1 MIMQTQEF
9 TTVYLCDLKIDD
21 LYSLNKSTIDCAN
34 PVRQSIGEMPR
45 LTLARLETDNAAM
58 GEQMNKASKSVL
70 TAQLVEMDIDSD
82 DRFAE
87 VKRNVVTAV
96 KGRDAAK
103 KAAGESF
110 QIFLGP
116 YWDNNTKAMNTQI
129 GVLNDL
135 FTKYNA
141 SASLKVQAATLSISD
156 MMTGLETANTAMGAL
171 YQTRNEQGAAVEGP
185 SASSLKAAAAKSYD
199 QFCTAVEQAVNFTP
213 SEILIALFNEM
224 DKLRKTYAS
233 LAKRKDKEKDA
244 NPEPEIN

>member
-1 MIMQTQEF
+1 MQTREF
-9 TTVYLCDLKIDD
+9 SVVHLNHLTIAD
-21 LYSLNKSTIDCAN
+21 LYSLNKSTIGCAN
-34 PVRQSIGEMPR
+34 PVKESIGEMPR
-45 LTLARLETDNAAM
+45 LTLAQLETANIAM

-87 VKRNVVTAV
+87 IKRNVVTAV

-110 QIFLGP
+110 QIFLNP
-116 YWDNNTKAMNTQI
+116 YWDNNTKPMNTQI
-129 GVLNDL
+129 GVLNEL
-135 FTKYNA
+135 FGKYNA
-141 SASLKVQAATLSISD
+141 SANLKAQAVTIGVSE
-156 MMTGLETANTAMGAL
+156 MMTGLETANTAMGAI
-171 YQTRNEQGAAVEGP
+171 YQTRNEQGAAVEAP
-185 SASSLKAAAAKSYD
+185 SASSLRAAAAKSYD

-213 SEILIALFNEM
+213 TEILTTLFNEM

-244 NPEPEIN
+244 NPAVAE

>member
-1 MIMQTQEF
+1 MQTKEF
-9 TTVYLCDLKIDD
+9 TTVYVSNLTIDD
-21 LYSLNKSTIDCAN
+21 LYSLNKSTIGCAN
-34 PVRQSIGEMPR
+34 PVKESIGEMPR
-45 LTLARLETDNAAM
+45 LTLGQLETATIAM

-87 VKRNVVTAV
+87 IKRNVVTAV

-110 QIFLGP
+110 QIFLNP
-116 YWDNNTKAMNTQI
+116 YWDNNTKPMNTQI
-129 GVLNDL
+129 GVLKEL
-135 FTKYNA
+135 FDKYNA
-141 SASLKVQAATLSISD
+141 SANLKTQAATLGISE
-156 MMTGLETANTAMGAL
+156 MMTDLETANSAMGAL

-185 SASSLKAAAAKSYD
+185 SASSLRAAAAKSYQ
-199 QFCTAVEQAVNFTP
+199 QFCTAVEQAVNFTS
-213 SEILIALFNEM
+213 SEILTNLFNEM

-244 NPEPEIN
+244 NPDVAE

>member
-1 MIMQTQEF
+1 MQTKKF
-9 TTVYLCDLKIDD
+9 TTVYVSNLTIDD
-21 LYSLNKSTIDCAN
+21 LYSLNKSTIGCAN
-34 PVRQSIGEMPR
+34 PVKESIGEMPR
-45 LTLARLETDNAAM
+45 LTLAQLETANIAM

-70 TAQLVEMDIDSD
+70 TAQLVELDIDSD

-103 KAAGESF
+103 KTAGESF
-110 QIFLGP
+110 QIFLNP
-116 YWDNNTKAMNTQI
+116 YWDNNTKPMNTQI
-129 GVLNDL
+129 GVLNEL
-135 FTKYNA
+135 FGKYNA
-141 SASLKVQAATLSISD
+141 SANLKAQAATLGISE

-185 SASSLKAAAAKSYD
+185 SASSLRAAAAKSYE
-199 QFCTAVEQAVNFTP
+199 QFCTAVEQAVNFTS
-213 SEILIALFNEM
+213 SEILITLFNEM

-244 NPEPEIN
+244 NPAVAE